1 MKMRGLT
8 KGIGGS
14 AVDGLVGVVAF
25 YAHRMLSSKV
35 AFVQSKPLVAPAGM
49 FVLGHILK
57 VKGKK
62 LAPVGAALV
71 GISGYA
77 GAQVFELQK
86 ASTAAAAPAKT
97 TSGFDDD
104 DTGALTAAADIG
116 ALTAASDI
124 GGMYPQTASS
134 AYANTSGFED
144 AEDLSL

>member
-86 ASTAAAAPAKT
+86 ASTAANTPAT
-97 TSGFDDD
+97 TKGFDD
-104 DTGALTAAADIG
+104 DTGALTQSSDIG

-124 GGMYPQTASS
+124 GGMYPQTAGS
-134 AYANTSGFED
+134 AYENTSGFED

>member
-8 KGIGGS
+8 KGVGGS
-14 AVDGLVGVVAF
+14 AIDGLVGVVAF

-35 AFVQSKPLVAPAGM
+35 AFVANKPLSAPIGM

-62 LAPVGAALV
+62 LSPVGAALV

-77 GAQVFELQK
+77 GAQVHELQK
-86 ASTAAAAPAKT
+86 ASTNAAAPAT

-104 DTGALTAAADIG
+104 TGALTQSSDIG
-116 ALTAASDI
+116 ALVAASDV
-124 GGMYPQTASS
+124 GAMYPQTAGS
-134 AYANTSGFED
+134 AYSNASGFED